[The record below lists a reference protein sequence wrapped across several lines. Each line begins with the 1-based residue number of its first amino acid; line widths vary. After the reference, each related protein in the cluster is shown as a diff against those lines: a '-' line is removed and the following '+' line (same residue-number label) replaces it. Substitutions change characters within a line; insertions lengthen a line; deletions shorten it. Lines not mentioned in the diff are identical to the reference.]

1 MHVAGLVVRQ
11 AAARVGLLNI
21 FEFDW
26 DGRYGIGRGF
36 ALATGPGKG
45 GLARQLERGERA
57 APVTGGE
64 CADRANNL
72 ITGAEAPVE
81 PLRCAQGTAD
91 QALDVLIGQVLELHD
106 AAARQQR

>member
-11 AAARVGLLNI
+11 AAARVGLLHI
-21 FEFDW
+21 FELER
-26 DGRYGIGRGF
+26 DGRCGIGRGF

-45 GLARQLERGERA
+45 DLARQLERGERT
-57 APVTGGE
+57 APVAGGE
-64 CADRANNL
+64 RADRANNL

-91 QALDVLIGQVLELHD
+91 QALDILIGQVLELHD